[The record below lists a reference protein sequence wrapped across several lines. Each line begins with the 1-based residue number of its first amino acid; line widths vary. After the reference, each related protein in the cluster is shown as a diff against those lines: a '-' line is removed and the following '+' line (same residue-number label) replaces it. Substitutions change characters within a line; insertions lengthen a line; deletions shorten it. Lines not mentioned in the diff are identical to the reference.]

1 MMLRSSTLLLATVA
15 AFTTLA
21 ACGKG
26 PATAPARTAAVSE
39 VAATRK
45 TSAPAFGAESIDGAL
60 REAWKK
66 EGLVAAPR
74 ADDATFLR
82 RVYLDIVGTIPPPDV
97 TSAFVA
103 DAAPDKRKKVVD
115 SLLASPEYAEH
126 WMNYWDDVLMGREVK
141 GPVVDRVAFRYWLR
155 ARFEAN
161 APWDRIV
168 RDLVSATG
176 QNSIGGARVK
186 LPQAVAMGM
195 GMGGGANVPSTDVP
209 LGASV
214 PKKGEEDAADLDQ
227 INGAVNWT
235 LRFEQTPQDLAG
247 NASRIFLGVQIQCA
261 QCHDHKTEKWKQD
274 DYRRFA
280 SAFLHHRVEPVDK
293 KEKGVIRRV
302 ELVDLPRVAPRFTK
316 NADVAPIAQ
325 AKATALDGTDL
336 EKGDGTRKALATWMT
351 ARDNPWFAKAFVNR
365 MWGHFLGRGFYDP
378 VDDMRDLNTPTMRE
392 LLDRMASD
400 FVAHDYDVP
409 YLIRTICATEAYQL
423 GASATSK
430 PDPEN
435 KYWAR
440 FHLVPLGPEE
450 LLNALLRATDL
461 ETAAKKAGVQNMEQL
476 RMQLVRQYAFLF
488 DVDETDDVP
497 DYSGT
502 VTQALSLLNGQLV
515 GQGARAIPGSALED
529 VLAKPGDDASKIDAL
544 VLRILSRTP
553 TDAERAKWVSHVQ
566 VAAKTPRA
574 TIPPPKRGGPGAG
587 PLGRLG
593 NKGAP
598 IDARRAAY
606 EDVMWAL
613 LNSSEFVFNH

>member
-1 MMLRSSTLLLATVA
+1 MMLRSTTFLLATLAVA
-15 AFTTLA
+15 TGIA

-26 PATAPARTAAVSE
+26 PSVPPARPPFAAGGAPASPKASPP
-39 VAATRK
+39 
-45 TSAPAFGAESIDGAL
+45 PAGEGAIDAAL
-60 REAWKK
+60 REAWHK
-66 EGLVAAPR
+66 EELTPAPR

-82 RVYLDIVGTIPPPDV
+82 RVYLDVVGTIPPADV
-97 TSAFVA
+97 TTAFVA
-103 DAAPDKRKKVVD
+103 STAPDKRKKVVD
-115 SLLASPEYAEH
+115 ALLASPEYAEH

-141 GPVVDRVAFRYWLR
+141 GPVVDRLAFRYWLR

-161 APWDRIV
+161 APWDRVV

-186 LPQAVAMGM
+186 LPQAMAMGM
-195 GMGGGANVPSTDVP
+195 ASNATAGASIP
-209 LGASV
+209 LGAAV
-214 PKKGEEDAADLDQ
+214 PKKGEEDAVDLEK

-235 LRFEQTPQDLAG
+235 LRYQQAPQDLAG

-274 DYRRFA
+274 DFRRFA
-280 SAFLHHRVEPVDK
+280 SAFLHHRADPVEK

-302 ELVDLPRVAPRFTK
+302 ELVDIPRVAPRFAK

-325 AKATALDGTDL
+325 VKAAALDGTDL
-336 EKGDGTRKALATWMT
+336 EKGEGTRKALATWMT
-351 ARDNPWFAKAFVNR
+351 ARENPWFAKAFVNR

-378 VDDMRDLNTPTMRE
+378 VDDMREVNTPTMPQ
-392 LLDRMASD
+392 LLDRIAAD
-400 FVAHDYDVP
+400 FVAHDYDVA

-423 GASATSK
+423 GASANAK

-435 KYWAR
+435 KYWTR

-450 LLNALLRATDL
+450 LLNALLRATEL
-461 ETAAKKAGVQNMEQL
+461 ESAAKKAGIQNMEQL

-515 GQGARAIPGSALED
+515 GQGARAIPGSALDD

-544 VLRILSRTP
+544 VMRVLSRIP
-553 TDAERAKWVSHVQ
+553 TDAERTKWVSYVQ
-566 VAAKTPRA
+566 IAGKTPRP
-574 TIPPPKRGGPGAG
+574 TIAPPKRGGPGAG
-587 PLGRLG
+587 PLARLG
-593 NKGAP
+593 NKGPAV
-598 IDARRAAY
+598 DARRAAY
-606 EDVMWAL
+606 EDVVWAL

>member
-1 MMLRSSTLLLATVA
+1 MLRFTTLLLGGTMALSA
-15 AFTTLA
+15 LA
-21 ACGKG
+21 AC
-26 PATAPARTAAVSE
+26 ARSPSVPPVRPPPPVESSTTKKQNAAS
-39 VAATRK
+39 
-45 TSAPAFGAESIDGAL
+45 FGTEAIDASL
-60 REAWKK
+60 REAWRR
-66 EGLVAAPR
+66 EGLTPAPR

-82 RVYLDIVGTIPPPDV
+82 RAYVDIVGSIPPPEV

-103 DAAPDKRKKVVD
+103 STEPDKRKKMVD
-115 SLLASPEYAEH
+115 TLLASPAYAEH

-141 GPVVDRVAFRYWLR
+141 GPVVDRLAFRYWLR

-161 APWDRIV
+161 APWDRMV

-186 LPQAVAMGM
+186 VPQGMAM
-195 GMGGGANVPSTDVP
+195 TVP
-209 LGASV
+209 LGSSV
-214 PKKGEEDAADLDQ
+214 PKKGEDDAVDLEK

-261 QCHDHKTEKWKQD
+261 QCHDHKTEKWTQV

-280 SAFLHHRVEPVDK
+280 AAFLHAKVEPIDPK
-293 KEKGVIRRV
+293 QKGEIRRV
-302 ELVDLPRVAPRFTK
+302 ELVDLPRVAPRFAK

-325 AKATALDGTDL
+325 SKAAALDGTDL
-336 EKGDGTRKALATWMT
+336 EKGEGTRKALAAWMT
-351 ARDNPWFAKAFVNR
+351 GRENPWFAKAFVNR

-378 VDDMRDLNTPTMRE
+378 VDDMRAINTPSMPE
-392 LLDRMASD
+392 LLDRMAAD
-400 FVAHDYDVP
+400 FVAHDYDVG
-409 YLIRTICATEAYQL
+409 YLVRTICATEAYQL
-423 GASATSK
+423 AASASAK
-430 PDPEN
+430 PDAEN
-435 KYWAR
+435 KLWAR

-461 ETAAKKAGVQNMEQL
+461 ESAAKKAGIQNMDQL

-497 DYSGT
+497 DFSGT

-515 GQGARAIPGSALED
+515 GQGARAVPGSAVDD
-529 VLAKPGDDASKIDAL
+529 VLAKPGDDGSKVDAL
-544 VLRILSRTP
+544 VLRVLSRVP
-553 TDAERAKWVSHVQ
+553 SEAERTKWVNYVQ
-566 VAAKTPRA
+566 VAAKTPRP

-593 NKGAP
+593 NKGP
-598 IDARRAAY
+598 PVDARRAAY
-606 EDVMWAL
+606 EDVVWAL

>member
-1 MMLRSSTLLLATVA
+1 MSRSRTYLIGAILGATA
-15 AFTTLA
+15 LA
-21 ACGKG
+21 ACGPS
-26 PATAPARTAAVSE
+26 PAAPPART
-39 VAATRK
+39 
-45 TSAPAFGAESIDGAL
+45 PLPAESRAAGRPATSFGSDAIDTAL
-60 REAWKK
+60 REAWQR
-66 EGLVAAPR
+66 EGLTPAPR

-82 RVYLDIVGTIPPPDV
+82 RAYLDIAGTIPPAD
-97 TSAFVA
+97 TMTAFVA
-103 DAAPDKRKKVVD
+103 SSEPDKRKKVVD
-115 SLLASPEYAEH
+115 ALLASPEYAEH

-141 GPVVDRVAFRYWLR
+141 GPVVDRMAFRYWLR

-161 APWDRIV
+161 APWDRMV
-168 RDLVSATG
+168 RDLVAATG

-186 LPQAVAMGM
+186 VPQGLAM
-195 GMGGGANVPSTDVP
+195 SVP
-209 LGASV
+209 LGSDV
-214 PKKGEEDAADLDQ
+214 PKKGDDDAADLEK

-235 LRFEQTPQDLAG
+235 LRFEGAPQDLAG

-274 DYRRFA
+274 DFRRFA
-280 SAFLHHRVEPVDK
+280 SAFLHHRVEQIDRGKPM
-293 KEKGVIRRV
+293 GNIRRV
-302 ELVDLPRVAPRFTK
+302 DLADVGKVGPRFAK

-336 EKGDGTRKALATWMT
+336 EKGDGTRKALAAWIT
-351 ARDNPWFAKAFVNR
+351 ARENPWFAKAFVNR

-378 VDDMRDLNTPTMRE
+378 IDDMREVNTPVMPQ
-392 LLDRMASD
+392 LLDKIAAD

-409 YLIRTICATEAYQL
+409 HLIRTICATEAYQVA
-423 GASATSK
+423 ASANAK

-435 KYWAR
+435 KYWTR

-450 LLNALLRATDL
+450 LLNALLRATNL
-461 ETAAKKAGVQNMEQL
+461 ESAAKKAGIQNMDQL

-515 GQGARAIPGSALED
+515 GQGARAVPGSALDD

-544 VLRILSRTP
+544 VVRVLSRSP
-553 TDAERAKWVSHVQ
+553 TDDERTRWVNYVQ
-566 VAAKTPRA
+566 IAGKSPRA
-574 TIPPPKRGGPGAG
+574 TIPPPKRGGAGVG

-593 NKGAP
+593 NKVP
-598 IDARRAAY
+598 PVDARRAAY
-606 EDVMWAL
+606 EDVVWAL

>member
-1 MMLRSSTLLLATVA
+1 MMIRSRSFLLATA
-15 AFTTLA
+15 IGLA
-21 ACGKG
+21 ACGGAASVKA
-26 PATAPARTAAVSE
+26 PKAPSPTPAPAGKPSAAPVN
-39 VAATRK
+39 AAT
-45 TSAPAFGAESIDGAL
+45 IDAAL
-60 REAWKK
+60 REAWTK
-66 EGLVAAPR
+66 EGLAPAPR
-74 ADDATFLR
+74 ADDATFVR
-82 RVYLDIVGTIPPPDV
+82 RAYLDIVGTIPAPEA
-97 TSAFVA
+97 TSTFVA
-103 DAAPDKRKKVVD
+103 STDPEKRRKLVD
-115 SLLASPEYAEH
+115 TLLASPQYAEH
-126 WMNYWDDVLMGREVK
+126 WMNYWDDVLMGRELK
-141 GPVVDRVAFRYWLR
+141 SQAVDRVAFRYWLR

-161 APWDRIV
+161 APWSRIV
-168 RDLVSATG
+168 SDLVSATG
-176 QNSIGGARVK
+176 QNSIGGARVR
-186 LPQAVAMGM
+186 LSQAMAM
-195 GMGGGANVPSTDVP
+195 TIP
-209 LGASV
+209 LGTSV
-214 PKKGEEDAADLDQ
+214 PQKGDEDAVDLEK

-280 SAFLHHRVEPVDK
+280 SAFLHQKADPIDRGKMGGNVKRVD
-293 KEKGVIRRV
+293 
-302 ELVDLPRVAPRFTK
+302 LVDLPKVGPRFAK
-316 NADVAPIAQ
+316 NADVAPIAL

-336 EKGDGTRKALATWMT
+336 EKGAGTRKALAAWMT

-378 VDDMRDLNTPTMRE
+378 VDDMRAVNTPAMPE
-392 LLDRMASD
+392 LLDRIAAD
-400 FVAHDYDVP
+400 FAAHDFDVA

-423 GASATSK
+423 AASANAKT
-430 PDPEN
+430 DPEN
-435 KYWAR
+435 KLWTR

-461 ETAAKKAGVQNMEQL
+461 ETAAKKSGIQDLDSL
-476 RMQLVRQYAFLF
+476 RAQLVRQYAFLF

-515 GQGARAIPGSALED
+515 GQGVRAIPGAALDD
-529 VLAKPGDDASKIDAL
+529 VLGKPGDDASKIDAL
-544 VLRILSRTP
+544 VLRVLSRSP
-553 TDAERAKWVSHVQ
+553 SAAERTKWVDYVQ
-566 VAAKTPRA
+566 TAMKTPRA

-593 NKGAP
+593 AKAAP
-598 IDARRAAY
+598 ADTRRAAY

>member
-1 MMLRSSTLLLATVA
+1 MLRSGTFLIGILAGA
-15 AFTTLA
+15 AALA
-21 ACGKG
+21 ACGHAPAG
-26 PATAPARTAAVSE
+26 PAPRTPRSVGPVESRAVGKMTAS
-39 VAATRK
+39 
-45 TSAPAFGAESIDGAL
+45 FGTEAIDAML
-60 REAWKK
+60 REAWKQ
-66 EGLVAAPR
+66 EGLTPAPR

-82 RVYLDIVGTIPPPDV
+82 RAYVDIAGTIPPADAS
-97 TSAFVA
+97 SAFVTST
-103 DAAPDKRKKVVD
+103 DADKRRKVVEK
-115 SLLASPEYAEH
+115 LLASPEYAEH

-141 GPVVDRVAFRYWLR
+141 GPVVDRMAFRYWLR

-186 LPQAVAMGM
+186 VPQGVAMG
-195 GMGGGANVPSTDVP
+195 VP
-209 LGASV
+209 LGTEV
-214 PKKGEEDAADLDQ
+214 PKAGDEDAADLEK

-235 LRFEQTPQDLAG
+235 LRFEGMPQDLAG

-274 DYRRFA
+274 DFRRFA
-280 SAFLHHRVEPVDK
+280 SAFLHHKIDPIDRGKPM
-293 KEKGVIRRV
+293 GNIRRV
-302 ELVDLPRVAPRFTK
+302 DVEDLARVGPRFAK

-325 AKATALDGTDL
+325 SKATALDGSDL
-336 EKGDGTRKALATWMT
+336 EKGVGTRKALAAWMT
-351 ARDNPWFAKAFVNR
+351 ARENPWFAKAFVNR

-378 VDDMRDLNTPTMRE
+378 IDDMREVNTPTMPQ
-392 LLDRMASD
+392 LLDKLAAD

-409 YLIRTICATEAYQL
+409 HLIRSICATEAYQL
-423 GASATSK
+423 AASATAK

-435 KYWAR
+435 KYWTR

-461 ETAAKKAGVQNMEQL
+461 ESAAKKAGIENMDAL

-515 GQGARAIPGSALED
+515 GQGARALPGSAVDD

-544 VLRILSRTP
+544 VLRVLSRMP
-553 TDAERAKWVSHVQ
+553 TDAERTKWVNYVQ
-566 VAAKTPRA
+566 IAGKTPRA
-574 TIPPPKRGGPGAG
+574 TIPPPKRGGVGVG

-593 NKGAP
+593 NRVP
-598 IDARRAAY
+598 PVDARRAAY
-606 EDVMWAL
+606 EDVVWAL
-613 LNSSEFVFNH
+613 LNASEFVFNH